1 MRRQLLSLI
10 SAVLLLACAAGS
22 ARADIRIKQR
32 MTFGGAGGGGGAG
45 HAMES
50 DVAIKGQR
58 QRSESEP
65 APGMK
70 MVNITQCDLKRTLA
84 ISEMTR
90 KYTITP
96 IGGVEEVQSGAAAN
110 THTTPAPSGGV
121 TRGGVV
127 TFVQTMTDTGERK
140 QMFGYTARH
149 IITKVHTEHSPD
161 ACDKDDMAYE
171 TDGWYIDLE
180 INFECLTSY
189 QRPNANPMARPTGCQ
204 DQMRFRRVGTAKL
217 GYPALVT
224 TRYFN
229 KDGSVQTEMTQE
241 VVSLSRETLDPALF
255 DIPAGYQLASSQQ
268 ELFDPMAMMKAM
280 QQAQGGGENEGG
292 GGGRP
297 SSGGMGATSG
307 GMSAAGAMGS
317 TGAKQPG
324 AIRVGV
330 VRVGNKTTQSV
341 DAGNLRSVLIA
352 SIMEGSVEAIPLN
365 ETAPDA
371 AQAEAKQKS
380 CDYVLFTDISG
391 LKQSTANKLG
401 GMLGRA
407 TGASSGAERYE
418 AKLDY
423 TLVPVAGGA
432 PTQAAASAKEDGG
445 ADASVNSAL
454 KKEAQAVVS
463 KVHK

>member
-1 MRRQLLSLI
+1 MTHRLFNFACAIFILF
-10 SAVLLLACAAGS
+10 CAAGA

-32 MTFGGAGGGGGAG
+32 MTFGGEGG

-96 IGGVEEVQSGAAAN
+96 IGGVEEATPGAATAA
-110 THTTPAPSGGV
+110 TPAPSGGV
-121 TRGGVV
+121 TRGGIV
-127 TFVQTMTDTGERK
+127 TYVQTMTDTGERK

-149 IITKVHTEHSPD
+149 IIMKVHTEHSPD
-161 ACDKDDMAYE
+161 ACEKDDMAYE

-189 QRPNANPMARPTGCQ
+189 QRPNASPMARPTGCQ

-217 GYPALVT
+217 GYPVLVT

-229 KDGSVQTEMTQE
+229 KDGNVQTEMKQE

-255 DIPAGYQLASSQQ
+255 DVPAGYQLASSQQ
-268 ELFDPMAMMKAM
+268 ELYDPSAMMKAM
-280 QQAQGGGENEGG
+280 QQAQGGGGNEGAGSSAG
-292 GGGRP
+292 G
-297 SSGGMGATSG
+297 G
-307 GMSAAGAMGS
+307 GMSAVNNAVNSSGSMGS
-317 TGAKQPG
+317 SGAKQPG

-330 VRVGNKTTQSV
+330 VRVGNKTTQSI

-352 SIMEGSVEAIPLN
+352 SIMEGSVEAIPLT

-380 CDYVLFTDISG
+380 CDYVLFTDVSG
-391 LKQSTANKLG
+391 LKQSTANKIG

-432 PTQAAASAKEDGG
+432 PTQAAASAKEEGG
-445 ADASVNSAL
+445 ADVSVNAAL
-454 KKEAQAVVS
+454 RKEAQAVVS
-463 KVHK
+463 KVRK

>member
-1 MRRQLLSLI
+1 MTHKLFNLL
-10 SAVLLLACAAGS
+10 CAAFILLCAIGA

-32 MTFGGAGGGGGAG
+32 MTAGSAGGGGGAG
-45 HAMES
+45 RAIET

-58 QRSESEP
+58 QRSESELV
-65 APGMK
+65 PGMK
-70 MVNITQCDLKRTLA
+70 MINITQCDLKRTLA
-84 ISEMTR
+84 ISDAMR

-96 IGGVEEVQSGAAAN
+96 IGGVEEVQTGAANN
-110 THTTPAPSGGV
+110 TATAPAPAGRV

-127 TFVQTMTDTGERK
+127 TFVQTLTDTGERK

-149 IITKVHTEHSPD
+149 IIMKAHSEHSPD
-161 ACDKDDMAYE
+161 ACEKDDMAYE

-180 INFECLTSY
+180 FNFECLTSN
-189 QRPNANPMARPTGCQ
+189 QRPNANPMARPSGCQ

-217 GYPALVT
+217 GYPVLVI
-224 TRYFN
+224 TRFFDKN
-229 KDGSVQTEMTQE
+229 GGVQTEMTQE

-255 DIPAGYQLASSQQ
+255 DIPAGYTQASSQQ
-268 ELFDPMAMMKAM
+268 ELYDPSAMMKAM
-280 QQAQGGGENEGG
+280 QQAQGGGGNEGG
-292 GGGRP
+292 EGNRP
-297 SSGGMGATSG
+297 QTG
-307 GMSAAGAMGS
+307 GMSAVSGGMNSSGA

-324 AIRVGV
+324 AIRIGV
-330 VRVGNKTTQSV
+330 VRVGNKTTQSI

-371 AQAEAKQKS
+371 AQAEAKQKN
-380 CDYVLFTDISG
+380 CDYVLFTDIST
-391 LKQSTANKLG
+391 LKQSTANKIG

-407 TGASSGAERYE
+407 TGAANAADRFE

-432 PTQAAASAKEDGG
+432 PVQANASAKEDGG
-445 ADASVNSAL
+445 AGVSVNSAL

-463 KVHK
+463 KVRK